1 MAWGVNVSEAG
12 LHVSEACRTDCTAST
27 RHAEH
32 LAHALSPADCSCK
45 PGSRTAGQGRTVLQA
60 QGWSGRFECGRAAIA
75 AQRWV
80 LSAQGR
86 PRMGAHR

>member
-1 MAWGVNVSEAG
+1 MSARHAG
-12 LHVSEACRTDCTAST
+12 QTALLST

-45 PGSRTAGQGRTVLQA
+45 PVSRTAGQGRTVLQA

-86 PRMGAHR
+86 SRMGTPMTYG